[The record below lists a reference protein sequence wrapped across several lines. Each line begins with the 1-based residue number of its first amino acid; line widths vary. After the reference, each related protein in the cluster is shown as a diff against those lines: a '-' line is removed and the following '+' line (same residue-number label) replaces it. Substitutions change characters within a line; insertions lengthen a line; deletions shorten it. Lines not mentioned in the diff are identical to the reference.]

1 MGLFDIT
8 DTSADMQ
15 AINKY
20 MMETAI
26 VNPDAQKIKD
36 QWIAWW
42 NQHQNDLYWSTD
54 DFNTARNMRNNFNVA
69 NTKSAQE
76 AADVKQQI
84 ATGVTEEEARGET
97 KTANT
102 SGMFYQEPKPLIP
115 TKWKIFAVAV
125 AGVYGAAYVAKKVF
139 THTPVGMVISKIWP

>member
-1 MGLFDIT
+1 MGLFDVT

-36 QWIAWW
+36 EWIQWWT
-42 NQHQNDLYWSTD
+42 QHQHDLYWSGD
-54 DFNTARNMRNNFNVA
+54 DFNHARNTRNSFNIA
-69 NTKSAQE
+69 NTKSPEE
-76 AADVKQQI
+76 AESVKQQI
-84 ATGVTEEEARGET
+84 ATGVTEEETRGET

-102 SGMFYQEPKPLIP
+102 SGMFYETPKPLIP
-115 TKWKIFAVAV
+115 TKWKVFGLIVG
-125 AGVYGAAYVAKKVF
+125 GVYAAGYVAKKAF
-139 THTPVGMVISKIWP
+139 GHTPVGMVLNKLF